1 MIFLEKVRLTN
12 FDRDTT
18 DIMHLEFQKFCAKKG
33 STLDENMM
41 YEPEENYPP
50 KKFKQAS
57 EEKWEDYDNQKY
69 EDISNR
75 SVITN

>member
-12 FDRDTT
+12 FDRETT

-41 YEPEENYPP
+41 YKP
-50 KKFKQAS
+50 

-75 SVITN
+75 SVIAN

>member
-1 MIFLEKVRLTN
+1 
-12 FDRDTT
+12 
-18 DIMHLEFQKFCAKKG
+18 
-33 STLDENMM
+33 MM
-41 YEPEENYPP
+41 YEPKENYPP